1 MKTGKVKWYN
11 KEKGF
16 GFILSDEDNKDIFV
30 HRSALM
36 ESSLSALEEG
46 QTISY
51 DLSERQGRFSAIN
64 LKIIS

>member
-16 GFILSDEDNKDIFV
+16 GFILSDEDSKDIFV
-30 HRSALM
+30 HRSALI